1 MGKVAEAPA
10 LACVGEER
18 LDWIGRRSCRE
29 MMRCV
34 KRTDLL
40 EGMVV
45 LLVVGHDGGRREGDG
60 ERVRAVRRRRRK
72 SR

>member
-45 LLVVGHDGGRREGDG
+45 LLVVGHGGNRVAGGLEGGRGESERE
-60 ERVRAVRRRRRK
+60 E
-72 SR
+72 SRD